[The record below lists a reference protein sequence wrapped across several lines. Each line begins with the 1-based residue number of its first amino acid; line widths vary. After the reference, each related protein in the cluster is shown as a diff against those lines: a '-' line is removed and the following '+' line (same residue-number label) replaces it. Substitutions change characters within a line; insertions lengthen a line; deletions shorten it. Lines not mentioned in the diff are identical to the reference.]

1 MTAQSAPR
9 WWIYQRERFPLVG
22 NGALILAFSSG
33 AVCFSAQLRSVETG
47 VRGTVAFASLLVA
60 FVSALL
66 FFFQLRVSDEHKDL
80 VDDTRWRP
88 YRPVPRGLVTLGEL
102 RTVAIVAMG
111 IQLLLALWL
120 APRLMGLLA
129 LVWGYMWL
137 MTREFG
143 LHDYLRA
150 HPVHTLWTHMLI
162 IPCID
167 LYATACDWMTVPGG
181 AATVRTGLIWFLAA
195 SFFNGMVVEI
205 GRKLRA
211 PQDEEEGVETYSRLW
226 GRTPAL
232 AAWLAVMLV
241 TAGCAVTAA
250 MYVDAVWLVATVL
263 GMVLIVSTVV
273 GMQFARGAVAGSG
286 KRMELLAGV
295 WTLALYVTVGIV
307 PLVRSS

>member
-1 MTAQSAPR
+1 MTTRTAPR

-33 AVCFSAQLRSVETG
+33 AVCFSAQMRSVGTG

-60 FVSALL
+60 FVSAFL

-80 VDDTRWRP
+80 ADDTRWRP

-102 RTVAIVAMG
+102 RTLALVAMG

-120 APRLMGLLA
+120 APRLVGLLV

-143 LHDYLRA
+143 LHAYLRA

-181 AATVRTGLIWFLAA
+181 ATTVRAGLIWFLVT

-211 PQDEEEGVETYSRLW
+211 PSDEEEGVETYSGLW
-226 GRTPAL
+226 GRER
-232 AAWLAVMLV
+232 AVAVWFGVMGV
-241 TAGCAVTAA
+241 TAVCAVAA
-250 MYVDAVWLVATVL
+250 ATFVNAVTLVATVL
-263 GMVLIVSTVV
+263 GLVMALAVIMGVR
-273 GMQFARGAVAGSG
+273 FARSAAAGTG

-295 WTLALYVTVGIV
+295 WTLALYVTLGII
-307 PLVRSS
+307 PLVRGP